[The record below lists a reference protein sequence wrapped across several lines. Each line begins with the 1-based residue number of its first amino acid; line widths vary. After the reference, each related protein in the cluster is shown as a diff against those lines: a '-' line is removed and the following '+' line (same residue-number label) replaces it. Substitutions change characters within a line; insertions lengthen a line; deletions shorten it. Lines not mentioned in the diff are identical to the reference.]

1 LKIKS
6 GGILG
11 MRSWFTKGRLI
22 TAAIGIVF
30 MVAVFLLGARQGYNL
45 GYTDG
50 QNKANGWWIAQKS
63 RYFDSGKIRKKR
75 FALKYNRI

>member
-1 LKIKS
+1 
-6 GGILG
+6 
-11 MRSWFTKGRLI
+11 MRSWTTKRRLI

-30 MVAVFLLGARQGYNL
+30 TVAVFLLGARQGYIL

-63 RYFDSGKIRKKR
+63 RYFDAGKIRKKR
-75 FALKYNRI
+75 IVLKYNRM